1 MCIHEREERELKNV
15 VFSPSEASCSPQD
28 LTGGVPWSRRRVAPI
43 SIASGENVAFGSRGR
58 RERKKSHNSM
68 LIYAFVT

>member
-1 MCIHEREERELKNV
+1 MYPRERGEGVDECSF
-15 VFSPSEASCSPQD
+15 FSPSEASCSPQD